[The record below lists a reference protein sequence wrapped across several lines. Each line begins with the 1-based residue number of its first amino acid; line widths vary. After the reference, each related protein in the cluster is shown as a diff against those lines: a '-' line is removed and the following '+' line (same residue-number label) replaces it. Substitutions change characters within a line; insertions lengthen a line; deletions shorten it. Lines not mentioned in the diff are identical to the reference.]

1 MKLPIIRQLAENN
14 SLEALQSAE
23 NALLEEQKPEIEV
36 GGDDEG
42 EQLTH
47 LLGAIWIREQM
58 LAGMDFKEAF
68 RAFAQRV
75 RDSIG

>member
-1 MKLPIIRQLAENN
+1 MKLPVIRSLAEQH
-14 SLEALQSAE
+14 SLDELHAAE
-23 NALLEEQKPEIEV
+23 NAILEEEKPAFEV
-36 GGDDEG
+36 GGEDEG

-58 LAGMDFKEAF
+58 AAGMDFKEAF

-75 RDSIG
+75 RDSIS

>member
-1 MKLPIIRQLAENN
+1 MKLPVIRSLAEQH
-14 SLEALQSAE
+14 SLDELHAAE
-23 NALLEEQKPEIEV
+23 NAILEEEKPAFEV

-58 LAGMDFKEAF
+58 AGGMDFKEAF

-75 RDSIG
+75 RDSIS

>member
-1 MKLPIIRQLAENN
+1 MKLPIIRTLAEQH
-14 SLEALQSAE
+14 SLDQLHAAE
-23 NALLEEQKPEIEV
+23 NALLEEQTPEILV

-58 LAGMDFKEAF
+58 AAGIDFKDAF

>member
-1 MKLPIIRQLAENN
+1 MKLPIIRQLAEQH
-14 SLEALQSAE
+14 SLDELHLAE
-23 NALLEEQKPEIEV
+23 NAILEEEKPAFEV

-58 LAGMDFKEAF
+58 AGGMEFKEAF

-75 RDSIG
+75 RDSIS

>member
-1 MKLPIIRQLAENN
+1 MKLPIIRQLAEQH
-14 SLEALQSAE
+14 SLDELHAAE
-23 NALLEEQKPEIEV
+23 NAILEEEKPAFDV

-58 LAGMDFKEAF
+58 AGGMDFKEAF

-75 RDSIG
+75 RDSIS

>member
-14 SLEALQSAE
+14 SLEALQTAE
-23 NALLEEQKPEIEV
+23 NALLEEQIPEIEV

>member
-1 MKLPIIRQLAENN
+1 VKLPVIRGLAEDH
-14 SLEALQSAE
+14 SLEELHAAE
-23 NALLEEQKPEIEV
+23 NAILEEEKPAFEV
-36 GGDDEG
+36 GGEDEG

-58 LAGMDFKEAF
+58 ADGMDFKAAF

-75 RDSIG
+75 RDSIS

>member
-1 MKLPIIRQLAENN
+1 MKLPIIRALAEQH
-14 SLEALQSAE
+14 SLEQLHAAE
-23 NALLEEQKPEIEV
+23 VALLEEQSPEIEV

-58 LAGMDFKEAF
+58 AGGADFKDAF

>member
-14 SLEALQSAE
+14 SLEALQAAE
-23 NALLEEQKPEIEV
+23 NALIEEQKPAIEV
-36 GGDDEG
+36 GGEDEG

-58 LAGMDFKEAF
+58 LSGMDFKEAF

>member
-1 MKLPIIRQLAENN
+1 MKLPVIRNLAEQH
-14 SLEALQSAE
+14 SLDALHEAE
-23 NALLEEQKPEIEV
+23 NALLEEETPSFEV

-58 LAGMDFKEAF
+58 AAGMEFKDAF

-75 RDSIG
+75 RDSIS

>member
-1 MKLPIIRQLAENN
+1 MKLPIIRSLAENH
-14 SLEALQSAE
+14 SLDELHAAE
-23 NALLEEQKPEIEV
+23 NAILEEEQPAFEV

-58 LAGMDFKEAF
+58 AEGLAFKDAF

-75 RDSIG
+75 RDSIS